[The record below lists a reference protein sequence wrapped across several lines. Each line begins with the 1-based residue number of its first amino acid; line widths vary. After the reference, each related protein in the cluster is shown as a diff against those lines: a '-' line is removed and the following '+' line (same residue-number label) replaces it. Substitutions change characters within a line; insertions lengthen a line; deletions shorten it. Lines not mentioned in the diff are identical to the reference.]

1 MGSALTTSAGAE
13 KTQQKTKKK
22 KKNAQVYTKSRETQK
37 RRCANE
43 FCVIQKS
50 RRRDHAMVLLQERT
64 QAVLGLL
71 RCAGLL

>member
-13 KTQQKTKKK
+13 KTQQKKKK
-22 KKNAQVYTKSRETQK
+22 KKNAHVYTKSRETQK

-50 RRRDHAMVLLQERT
+50 RRRDHALVLLQERT
-64 QAVLGLL
+64 KAVLGLL